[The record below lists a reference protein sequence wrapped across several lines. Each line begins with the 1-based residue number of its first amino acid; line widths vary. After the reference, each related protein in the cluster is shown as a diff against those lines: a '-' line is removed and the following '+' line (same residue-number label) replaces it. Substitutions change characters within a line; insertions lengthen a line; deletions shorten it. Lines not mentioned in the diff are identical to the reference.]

1 MITLKTK
8 LGYESMNKQLQLINW
23 YPALKRYCRSITRSE
38 WDGDDLAQ
46 ETMIKMYRSYVGKD
60 CNSNKISLTLLY
72 KIAHNHWI
80 DQLRKTKETT
90 ATHKELSYEPMKGL
104 PDLYSNI
111 EKLVNHLTPKQ
122 TIIFLLKDVFEYS
135 LADISAQLA
144 MSEGSIKASLFRSRN
159 WLKSIE
165 IKEESENPSI
175 ISDVKD
181 QMFRQT
187 ILEAIR
193 KENPSEL
200 IKQFY
205 EIKMKETGSV
215 PSQSSHFKPECLLLQ
230 AA

>member
-1 MITLKTK
+1 MKTK
-8 LGYESMNKQLQLINW
+8 LGYESMNKQSQLINW
-23 YPALKRYCRSITRSE
+23 YPALKRYCRSITRND

-60 CNSNKISLTLLY
+60 CNRNKISLALLY
-72 KIAHNHWI
+72 KIAHNQWI

-90 ATHKELSYEPMKGL
+90 ITHKELSYEPMKGL

-159 WLKSIE
+159 RLKSIE

-175 ISDVKD
+175 ISDVND
-181 QMFRQT
+181 QMFHQT

-193 KENPSEL
+193 QENPSEL

-205 EIKMKETGSV
+205 EIRMKEIGSV
-215 PSQSSHFKPECLLLQ
+215 SSQSSHFTPQCLHLQ